1 MPYLGCLFQE
11 NSEESGFFRNHQP
24 VPHHGAFQAG
34 RRRGRTP
41 AEQTLFE
48 SSLLPFD
55 YPKGFQPFNRAH
67 QIQLLAQHK
76 INVFVDHPALLSN
89 ITFFALA

>member
-24 VPHHGAFQAG
+24 VPITALFKQVEEGGEHQ
-34 RRRGRTP
+34 P
-41 AEQTLFE
+41 SKPFE